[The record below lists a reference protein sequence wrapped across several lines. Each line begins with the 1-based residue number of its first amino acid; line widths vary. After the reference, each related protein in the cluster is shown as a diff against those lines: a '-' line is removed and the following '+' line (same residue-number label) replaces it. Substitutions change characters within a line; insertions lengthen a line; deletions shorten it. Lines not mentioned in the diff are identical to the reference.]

1 MPVNN
6 NNNNNNNSNNN
17 SYLFSEST
25 IYNSFL
31 LKKHFVLIS
40 VKNHFNKKHFNY
52 IIKESNFKRKRLRA
66 TIFLKFNNN
75 EHILLIT
82 MLTIKILFN
91 HLIKKKN

>member
-1 MPVNN
+1 MH
-6 NNNNNNNSNNN
+6 
-17 SYLFSEST
+17 YLQF
-25 IYNSFL
+25 IFI
-31 LKKHFVLIS
+31 KKHFVLIKKIIS

-66 TIFLKFNNN
+66 TIFLKINNN

-82 MLTIKILFN
+82 MLTMKILFN

>member
-1 MPVNN
+1 MH
-6 NNNNNNNSNNN
+6 
-17 SYLFSEST
+17 YLQF
-25 IYNSFL
+25 IFI
-31 LKKHFVLIS
+31 KKHFVLIKKIIS

-82 MLTIKILFN
+82 MLTMKILFN